1 MTGTA
6 FEFSDNPQFVWIYSF
21 DEKGVFTGTYHY
33 QVPPQS
39 GLPANSTT
47 VPCQPRR
54 GMTGV
59 WDGKKWREVPDLRG
73 VQYWDKYGKAS
84 VIMAL
89 TETLPED
96 AVTVAP
102 PIADPGHVLLFSE
115 GEWHQLKDMTGETFY
130 GAYGHS
136 ATVPEPYFVLPDG
149 CTFTPPGTP
158 FDTWNGSEWV
168 TDTKAQEEAAL
179 QEAEQQRQQV
189 VSQAQQ
195 QREAMRERADQE
207 ISVLEDAIELGMQ
220 QDGDTDRLTAWK
232 KFRLLVMRIAP
243 TDAPDIDWPVM
254 P

>member
-47 VPCQPRR
+47 VPCQPKS

-73 VQYWDKYGKAS
+73 TAYWDKHGS
-84 VIMAL
+84 PFVVIEL
-89 TETLPED
+89 LKELPEW

-102 PIADPGHVLLFSE
+102 PVVEPGQVLLFTD
-115 GEWHQLKDMTGETFY
+115 GEWCQLQDMTGKTYY

-136 ATVPEPYFVLPDG
+136 ATVPEPYFVLPKG
-149 CTFTPPGTP
+149 CTFTPPSTP
-158 FDTWNGSEWV
+158 FDTWDGSAWV
-168 TDTKAQEEAAL
+168 TDTQAQADAAL
-179 QEAEQQRQQV
+179 QDAAQQRQQV
-189 VSQAQQ
+189 VEQAQQ
-195 QREAMRERADQE
+195 QRQTLLEMADQQ
-207 ISVLEDAIELGMQ
+207 IRYLADAIELGMQ
-220 QDGDTDRLTAWK
+220 QDGDAERLTAWK
-232 KFRLLVMRIAP
+232 KFRVLVVRIDPEA
-243 TDAPDIDWPVM
+243 APDIDWPVM